1 MESSVSCV
9 PYSTAGNLSVVYKQV
24 VRIRSQ
30 AKVVNRAG
38 DLSLHVGL
46 VGMDWN
52 EEERSQSPGD
62 GGGGGG
68 GRRFVWETVVH
79 PGEI

>member
-1 MESSVSCV
+1 MTSSVSYVHFPTGGHLLLVC
-9 PYSTAGNLSVVYKQV
+9 KQV

-46 VGMDWN
+46 VDMDRN
-52 EEERSQSPGD
+52 EEERSQSPG
-62 GGGGGG
+62 GGGG
-68 GRRFVWETVVH
+68 GRRFLWETIVH

>member
-1 MESSVSCV
+1 MVSSVSYAPFPAV
-9 PYSTAGNLSVVYKQV
+9 GNLLLVYKQV

-46 VGMDWN
+46 VDMDQN
-52 EEERSQSPGD
+52 EEKRSQSPGD
-62 GGGGGG
+62 GGG